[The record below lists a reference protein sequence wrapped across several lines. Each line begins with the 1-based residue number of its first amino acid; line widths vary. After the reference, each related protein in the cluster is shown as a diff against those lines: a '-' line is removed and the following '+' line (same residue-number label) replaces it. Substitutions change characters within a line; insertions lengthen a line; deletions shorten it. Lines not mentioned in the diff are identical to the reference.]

1 MAATYYT
8 AQGGDLFQRGTGGAS
23 SLVSIPAL
31 DGIIGESGLA
41 IYSDV
46 TVQLGETLQYFLTF
60 DDVIKFIWFGK
71 GLGDITVN
79 GVLFSDCTGDLPGA
93 SQYFQAFGSLRG
105 ESTQITVG
113 SQTFTAIVS
122 NANLSIMA
130 EPDTMAQF
138 QLVFSVVDHQL

>member
-8 AQGGDLFQRGTGGAS
+8 AQGGDLFKRETGGAS
-23 SLVSIPAL
+23 SLVSVPAL
-31 DGIIGESGLA
+31 DGLIGESGLA

-71 GLGDITVN
+71 GLGNITVN
-79 GVLFSDCTGDLPGA
+79 GVLFSDCSGALPGM
-93 SQYFQAFGSLRG
+93 SQYFSAFSSLRG
-105 ESTQITVG
+105 QSTEITVG
-113 SQTFTAIVS
+113 EQTFTAVVS

-138 QLVFSVVDHQL
+138 QLVFSIVNHQL